1 MGERTYFIVDSHEDL
16 AWNMLTFGRDY
27 TQTVQSIRSRESSTE
42 IPRHNGST
50 LLGWDAYQQ
59 GKVGVVFATLFSA
72 PLRKKEGD
80 WDILCYQDA
89 AQAHHLY
96 QRQVDAYH
104 KLVDEHPS
112 YFRLIGTKKELESHL
127 QEWQQAPDFT
137 PPETPPKSES
147 LDENEN
153 QSPENRPPVG
163 LVILMEG
170 AEGVQNVEELLD
182 WWNSGVRLI
191 GPAWIGTRFC
201 GGTGEPGKLTKE
213 GFQLLDA
220 MADIGFIL
228 DLSHMDELAVL
239 QALDV
244 YPGPVVATHA
254 NPLAMLPGKDS
265 NRFLPDHILEGILA
279 RNGVVGIVPYNL
291 FLDSNWAKGMR
302 RELVSIQRVADHID
316 YVCQVA
322 GDAKHVGIGSDFD
335 GGFGWQSVPEEI
347 DSIADLQQLA
357 PLLEARGYTE
367 ADLVDIFGGNWLD
380 VLQSS
385 LPEDA

>member
-1 MGERTYFIVDSHEDL
+1 MGDRTYFIVDSHEDL
-16 AWNMLTFGRDY
+16 AWNMLTFRRDY
-27 TQTVQSIRSRESSTE
+27 TQTVQTIRDREAYTE
-42 IPRHNGST
+42 ISRHNGTT
-50 LLGWDAYQQ
+50 LLGWDVYQR
-59 GKVGVVFATLFSA
+59 GRVGVVFATLFSA
-72 PLRKKEGD
+72 PMRKKEGE

-89 AQAHHLY
+89 AQAHRLY

-104 KLVDEHPS
+104 RLVEEHPHH
-112 YFRLIGTKKELESHL
+112 FRLIGTKKELESHL
-127 QEWQQAPDFT
+127 QEWQQAADFIQPEI
-137 PPETPPKSES
+137 PPESDL
-147 LDENEN
+147 LDENKN
-153 QSPENRPPVG
+153 QLPESRPPVG

-170 AEGVQNVEELLD
+170 AEGIQNVEELPQ
-182 WWNSGVRLI
+182 WWHNGVRLI

-213 GFQLLDA
+213 GFQLLEA
-220 MADIGFIL
+220 MAEIGFIL
-228 DLSHMDELAVL
+228 DLSHMDEQAVS

-265 NRFLPDHILEGILA
+265 NRFLPDYILEGILE

-291 FLDSNWAKGMR
+291 FLDTNWAKGMR

-347 DSIADLQQLA
+347 DTIADLQKLT
-357 PLLEARGYTE
+357 PLLAAKGYNET
-367 ADLVDIFGGNWLD
+367 DLVGIFGGNWLNM
-380 VLQSS
+380 LQSS